1 MFENELF
8 NTVDSITGWAGLG
21 IRLSPELEKAVEVY
35 ETIRWTEVGHAFD
48 IDIAKLAPAD
58 VESTIR
64 DFAQHI
70 ITAWARQ
77 ARLSPMGDAKL
88 RMMSMS
94 AAHIIKL
101 SRQFAPEARDQLAVE
116 FDTHA
121 QAYTEAVQK
130 LPEELTSESL
140 IAAGPD
146 AVSAYSAAQAEVE
159 HLRQVRSWV
168 SDIRGIPGLGVG
180 DADLVLNVL
189 RPSGIEQLHRL
200 DAALHGNVDPV
211 LGRIDPV
218 FAAAVHEGVEFGINL
233 PAESHRIRSE
243 LAYSP
248 TIEFND

>member
-8 NTVDSITGWAGLG
+8 DTVNAIAGWAGLG
-21 IRLSPELEKAVEVY
+21 IKLSPELEKAVEVY
-35 ETIRWTEVGHAFD
+35 ETIRWTEVGHAFN
-48 IDIAKLAPAD
+48 IDIAELAPAD

-77 ARLSPMGDAKL
+77 AQPSPLGDAKI

-94 AAHIIKL
+94 ATHIIKL
-101 SRQFAPEARDQLAVE
+101 ARQFAPEARNQLAVE
-116 FDTHA
+116 FDKHA
-121 QAYTEAVQK
+121 KAYTEAVQK

-146 AVSAYSAAQAEVE
+146 AVSAYSAAQTEVE

-168 SDIRGIPGLGVG
+168 SDVRGIPGLGAG
-180 DADLVLNVL
+180 EDSLVLNVL
-189 RPSGIEQLHRL
+189 RPSGIEQLHQL
-200 DAALHGNVDPV
+200 DAALYANVDPA
-211 LGRIDPV
+211 LDRLDRV
-218 FAAAVHEGVEFGINL
+218 FVTAVREGVEFGINL
-233 PAESHRIRSE
+233 PAESHRIRAE